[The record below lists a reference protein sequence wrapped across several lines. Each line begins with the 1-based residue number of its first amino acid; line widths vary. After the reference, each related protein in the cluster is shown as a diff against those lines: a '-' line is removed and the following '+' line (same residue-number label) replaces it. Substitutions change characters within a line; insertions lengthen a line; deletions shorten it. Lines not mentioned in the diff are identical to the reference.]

1 MIRSMT
7 GFGRAVLELPSRK
20 VSVEIRA
27 LNSKQMDLNV
37 KIPSLY
43 REKESDIRN
52 VLSGQLER
60 GKIDFFIN
68 IEDKAGSI
76 HSLNEN
82 LALEYTTMLRQLAIK
97 MGQKTEPDFLSMVM
111 RLPDIMSSDSVK
123 PDEEEWNSLVNT
135 INAAVADLDQFRQN
149 EGNLLSQE
157 LARRVS
163 IITKL
168 LAAVLPYE
176 ENRMVAKKE
185 KLLKWISE
193 FTNKTNFDQNRFEQ
207 EMIYY
212 LEKMDFTEEKVR
224 LTQHCDFFI
233 ETLNEAE
240 GNGRKLGFIA
250 QEMGREINTLGAKA
264 NDADIQKIVVQMKDE
279 LEKIKEQLANVL

>member
-1 MIRSMT
+1 
-7 GFGRAVLELPSRK
+7 
-20 VSVEIRA
+20 
-27 LNSKQMDLNV
+27 
-37 KIPSLY
+37 
-43 REKESDIRN
+43 
-52 VLSGQLER
+52 
-60 GKIDFFIN
+60 
-68 IEDKAGSI
+68 
-76 HSLNEN
+76 
-82 LALEYTTMLRQLAIK
+82 
-97 MGQKTEPDFLSMVM
+97 
-111 RLPDIMSSDSVK
+111 VK